1 LYAVM
6 YARTNTSPTR
16 SSMAENWIRRKG
28 TKASG
33 FRYSGPDGK
42 PVRKKDILERI
53 DLLRIPPAWTDVH
66 IAANA
71 RAPIQVWGFDARKR
85 KQYRYHR
92 RAVEK
97 GELRKHY
104 RVRQM
109 AKDLPRL
116 RKRLMQDLA
125 RGGYSRERVAAGVLI
140 LISQRWFRVGSDR
153 YEKENNSFGIT
164 TIRKSHVKRVDDHL
178 VFEYRGKRGI
188 DQRQHVI
195 DPRLMRLVDDLMETP
210 GRRLFR
216 YREGRKWI
224 DLDAREVNEYLE
236 EIAGFPYTAKDFRTW
251 GGSMLA
257 ATVLADLGP
266 AKTKAARNKNVLTA
280 VRLVAAELGNTP
292 AICRKSYVHPVILT
306 RYLRSGA
313 TISVPRRSKSLKTT
327 GKYWPEEIA
336 LIDFLDEHFPER
348 RMSPRLPEE
357 SGSGR

>member
-1 LYAVM
+1 
-6 YARTNTSPTR
+6 
-16 SSMAENWIRRKG
+16 MAEKWIRRRG

-33 FRYSGPDGK
+33 FKYTAPDGR
-42 PVRKKDILERI
+42 PVRRKDILERI

-66 IAANA
+66 IAANP
-71 RAPIQVWGFDARKR
+71 RASIQVWGFDARGR

-116 RKRLMQDLA
+116 RKRLVKDLA
-125 RGGYSRERVAAGVLI
+125 RGDYSRERVAAGVLM

-164 TIRKSHVKRVDDHL
+164 TLKKSHVSHGGDHI
-178 VFEYRGKRGI
+178 VFDYKGKRGI
-188 DQRQHVI
+188 DHHQLVI
-195 DPRLMRLVDDLMETP
+195 DPRLIKLVEDLLETP
-210 GRRLFR
+210 GQRLFR
-216 YREGRKWI
+216 YRNGRKWT

-236 EIAGFPYTAKDFRTW
+236 DISGFPYTAKDFRTW
-251 GGSMLA
+251 GGSLLA
-257 ATVLADLGP
+257 ATVLADIGS
-266 AKTKAARNKNVLTA
+266 ARTKTARNKNVITA

-292 AICRKSYVHPVILT
+292 AICRKSYVHPMILT

-313 TISVPRRSKSLKTT
+313 TISVPRRTKSQSSS
-327 GKYWPEEIA
+327 GKHWPEEIA
-336 LIDFLDEHFPER
+336 LIRFLDEHFPER
-348 RMSPRLPEE
+348 RKERRMAGEE
-357 SGSGR
+357 R